1 LCTQQFVAEDYEST
15 RYHNAVAEA
24 HQKAVDTAHMQ
35 AQLEAGAHV
44 AGNAAVL
51 GVLGYGG
58 TLVLAGSISA
68 GDLTGFV
75 MYSLLLAGNLSSLTS
90 VYSEMARS
98 VAASNR
104 VFSILDRQPQITSSA
119 ALERTADGA
128 NKDPLA
134 QLDYSPV
141 SVADMPVKKAMTI
154 QIKGLNFRYPSRPD
168 FEVLKDFG
176 LNVQAGEVV
185 ALVGQSGSGKS
196 TIAVLLTRLYEANDN
211 AIRIDGRPIT
221 EYDPAVLRRMI
232 AVVSQDPVLLQ
243 GTIRDNIRYGS
254 WESVSEE
261 QVEQAAKLAHVLD
274 FTKDFPDGLDT
285 LVGPRGTHLSGGQ
298 RQRIALARALAKNSP
313 IIILDEATSALD
325 ARAEH
330 KVQMAMHSIC
340 QESGRTILSIAH
352 RLSTIRHASRIAV
365 VQEGRIVQTGTFE
378 ELKSTDGPFR
388 ELMKT
393 QLVGGH

>member
-1 LCTQQFVAEDYEST
+1 MAEDYESM
-15 RYHNAVAEA
+15 RYHNAIADA

-104 VFSILDRQPQITSSA
+104 VFHILDRQPQIASSA
-119 ALERTADGA
+119 ALERTVDDT

-134 QLDYSPV
+134 QLNYSTEV
-141 SVADMPVKKAMTI
+141 VVADMSSMKKSMSI
-154 QIKGLNFRYPSRPD
+154 QVEGLNFRYPSRPNL
-168 FEVLKDFG
+168 EVLKNFSLD
-176 LNVQAGEVV
+176 VQAGEVV

-196 TIAVLLTRLYEANDN
+196 TIASLLTRLYEANGN

-232 AVVSQDPVLLQ
+232 AIVSQEPVLLQ
-243 GTIRDNIRYGS
+243 GTIRENIRYGS
-254 WESVSEE
+254 WKSVSEE
-261 QVEQAAKLAHVLD
+261 QVEDAAKLAHVLD

-285 LVGPRGTHLSGGQ
+285 MVGPRGTHLSGGQ

-330 KVQMAMHSIC
+330 KVQMAMNSIC
-340 QESGRTILSIAH
+340 QESGRTIISIAH

-378 ELKSTDGPFR
+378 ELKSADGPFR